1 LMYVEV
7 LDSLAWAEH
16 NSGSSKHAAM
26 FYEQALTAVEQ
37 ANLDSEVWTGP
48 VKAERTAALSHALL
62 GLPLYTLDMVGV
74 ANRARSAI
82 SNAQDLTRL
91 GKILNRLVR
100 LCTLF
105 GYTNAGAQAA
115 VLAADI
121 AGASRDPEVLAV
133 LCTDI
138 GDFYL
143 HSEPEA
149 SKALRDRG
157 LVEAQERRQQL
168 HNEICAAVSDAYLFG
183 RWASESSLDRTT
195 QDARSVGVRNVS
207 ARLALYRGVKSR
219 AEGALDLARS
229 YFLDAGQIALLS
241 GDTWIEMLIHHN
253 LAILSLIEGKDD
265 DKRGGVLL
273 EQAVASLISEMPEET
288 AMIDLVVG
296 ARARAEALLPVSV
309 LNSARAPL
317 PLLQRIPVCC
327 GSLNVL
333 LYNLERMGRAQDI
346 MSKWPL
352 WAARRRALEV
362 GLAVL
367 RSADHPLVVHH
378 RGWDSILAME

>member
-1 LMYVEV
+1 
-7 LDSLAWAEH
+7 
-16 NSGSSKHAAM
+16 
-26 FYEQALTAVEQ
+26 
-37 ANLDSEVWTGP
+37 
-48 VKAERTAALSHALL
+48 
-62 GLPLYTLDMVGV
+62 
-74 ANRARSAI
+74 
-82 SNAQDLTRL
+82 
-91 GKILNRLVR
+91 
-100 LCTLF
+100 
-105 GYTNAGAQAA
+105 
-115 VLAADI
+115 
-121 AGASRDPEVLAV
+121 
-133 LCTDI
+133 
-138 GDFYL
+138 
-143 HSEPEA
+143 
-149 SKALRDRG
+149 LRDRG

-183 RWASESSLDRTT
+183 RWASEGSLDRTT

-207 ARLALYRGVKSR
+207 ARLALYRGVKSC

-241 GDTWIEMLIHHN
+241 GDAWIEMLIHHN
-253 LAILSLIEGKDD
+253 LAILSLIDGKDD
-265 DKRGGVLL
+265 DKREVVLV

-309 LNSARAPL
+309 LNSVRAPL
-317 PLLQRIPVCC
+317 PLLQRIPVSC
-327 GSLNVL
+327 GTLNVL
-333 LYNLERMGRAQDI
+333 LYNLEGMGQAQDI

-352 WAARRRALEV
+352 WAARRRTLEV